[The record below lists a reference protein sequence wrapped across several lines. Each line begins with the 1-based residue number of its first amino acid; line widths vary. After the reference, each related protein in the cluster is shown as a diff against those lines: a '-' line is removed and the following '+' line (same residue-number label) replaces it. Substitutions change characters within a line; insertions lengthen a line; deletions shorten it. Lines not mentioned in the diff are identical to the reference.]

1 MRILVT
7 ILTLTKISK
16 HFHIQYPKNSL
27 KKVLC
32 YLYLPVL

>member
-16 HFHIQYPKNSL
+16 HFHKQYAKNSL
-27 KKVLC
+27 KKVLS
-32 YLYLPVL
+32 YLYLLVL